1 MRVVSLIL
9 CHSPHYGDICVLSVS
24 HQTLSHPRASHMPF
38 SSPGCS
44 FLCPLLSPL
53 NSSSGSQVEG
63 PILRK
68 SSPIFPTLNEAP
80 LLPFAWCHASLSS
93 SLDWNLHK
101 DKNSLL
107 VAGYPEPRY
116 NQLHGCV
123 CLHWLGLP
131 ERSCLN
137 PDTSGD
143 WKSETR
149 VPPWLVPGEN
159 LQTLQMVAFP
169 RFTLMGRE

>member
-1 MRVVSLIL
+1 MTVVSLIL

-44 FLCPLLSPL
+44 FLCPLLAPL

-80 LLPFAWCHASLSS
+80 LLPFTVSNYNVRCWCHASLSS

-101 DKNSLL
+101 DKNSLFA
-107 VAGYPEPRY
+107 AGYPEPEL
-116 NQLHGCV
+116 QPATWLCV
-123 CLHWLGLP
+123 VSIG
-131 ERSCLN
+131 SGCLN
-137 PDTSGD
+137 
-143 WKSETR
+143 E
-149 VPPWLVPGEN
+149 
-159 LQTLQMVAFP
+159 VA
-169 RFTLMGRE
+169 